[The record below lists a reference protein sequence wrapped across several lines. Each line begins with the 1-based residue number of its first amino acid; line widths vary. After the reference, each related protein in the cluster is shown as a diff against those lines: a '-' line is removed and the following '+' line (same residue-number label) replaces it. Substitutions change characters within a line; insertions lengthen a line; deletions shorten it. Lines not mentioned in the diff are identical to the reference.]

1 MSDTPTYPT
10 DVAICRLLAAG
21 PLPTRDLATRLA
33 IPARTARHRL
43 YRLRQTGVVV
53 SGPDGLHRL
62 AAPVPAVS
70 IAGGSPA
77 PAAPAGDLAAPV
89 PVAPITGP
97 VPARDT
103 RATATPI
110 AGPLPPRDPSAADL
124 AASVMMP
131 DHPDRDGASPRQG
144 RGWRTAVVRAAAAV
158 GLAVAAGIA
167 ITVAIRGVAPPS
179 PPPASP
185 APPRPM
191 GFGYPG
197 DPWGGMPW

>member
-10 DVAICRLLAAG
+10 DAAICRLLDSG
-21 PLPTRDLATRLA
+21 PLPTAALAARLG
-33 IPARTARHRL
+33 IPERTTRHRL

-53 SGPDGLHRL
+53 TGPDGLHRL

-144 RGWRTAVVRAAAAV
+144 RGWRTAAVRAAGVV
-158 GLAVAAGIA
+158 GLVVVGGIA
-167 ITVAIRGVAPPS
+167 ITVTIRWVSPPS

-185 APPRPM
+185 APARPM
-191 GFGYPG
+191 GFGYPN
-197 DPWGGMPW
+197 DPWGGMSW